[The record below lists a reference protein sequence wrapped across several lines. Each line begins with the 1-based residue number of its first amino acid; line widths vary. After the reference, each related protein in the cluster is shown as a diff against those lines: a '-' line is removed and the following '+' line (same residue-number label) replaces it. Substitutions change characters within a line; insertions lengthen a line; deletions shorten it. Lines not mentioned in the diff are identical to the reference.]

1 MRPIILLLPQDEHA
15 HTLSIDSRHHH
26 PPLPSPTGVVT
37 ARNAQC
43 VCDLIR
49 LGPRHV
55 TLPQRLVTWLLRERL
70 MSGMGVVL
78 VCLCVCPLIKEMKN
92 YSSEIYV
99 TNWCEY
105 VIIIWSP
112 VLEVIR
118 FLVHLT
124 RELFF
129 LSLIHI

>member
-1 MRPIILLLPQDEHA
+1 
-15 HTLSIDSRHHH
+15 
-26 PPLPSPTGVVT
+26 
-37 ARNAQC
+37 
-43 VCDLIR
+43 
-49 LGPRHV
+49 
-55 TLPQRLVTWLLRERL
+55 
-70 MSGMGVVL
+70 MSGIGVVL

-105 VIIIWSP
+105 VVIIWSP

-129 LSLIHI
+129 LFLDRKLADNLKILMQFHVVCMIVGYKVE